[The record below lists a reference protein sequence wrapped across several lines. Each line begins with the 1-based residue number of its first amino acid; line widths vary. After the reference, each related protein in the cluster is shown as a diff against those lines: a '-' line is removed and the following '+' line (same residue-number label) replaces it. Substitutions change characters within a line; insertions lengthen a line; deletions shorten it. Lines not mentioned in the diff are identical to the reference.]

1 MDPVLILFGVV
12 LVLLVAAQIIVRR
25 RIHVTNQW
33 LARTN
38 ARLDRAARIIAKT
51 ATSFAG
57 RVLDSVQVQADLA
70 VLATLTEAQRI
81 DPPPGTSPTRLSDQ
95 HLLLMIL
102 DLQQE
107 KLRDLLATNGQNLG
121 DILASE
127 ERQLAQL
134 RTPGIRRRFD
144 SGR

>member
-1 MDPVLILFGVV
+1 
-12 LVLLVAAQIIVRR
+12 
-25 RIHVTNQW
+25 
-33 LARTN
+33 
-38 ARLDRAARIIAKT
+38 
-51 ATSFAG
+51 
-57 RVLDSVQVQADLA
+57 
-70 VLATLTEAQRI
+70 
-81 DPPPGTSPTRLSDQ
+81 
-95 HLLLMIL
+95 MIL

-107 KLRDLLATNGQNLG
+107 KLRDLLATNGQNLC